1 MAFTTVLLKSP
12 KSLIYV
18 LTTQTKIFFFFQK
31 DSLAVNIVKMVK
43 D

>member
-18 LTTQTKIFFFFQK
+18 LTTQTKIFFQK

>member
-18 LTTQTKIFFFFQK
+18 LTTQTKIFFFQK